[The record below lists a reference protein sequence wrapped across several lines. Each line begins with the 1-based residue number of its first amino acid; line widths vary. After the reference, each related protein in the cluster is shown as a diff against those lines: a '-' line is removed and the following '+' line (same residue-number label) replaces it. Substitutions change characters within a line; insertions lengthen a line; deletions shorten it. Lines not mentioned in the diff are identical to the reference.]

1 MNVVFCL
8 RFLMSFCSFSIV
20 SCSCAL
26 TSPHSV
32 PRSPRLSLTVA
43 ADPRKHHPDN
53 ERALADPP
61 SGIHETEPHKHP
73 ANPAYIRV
81 NHPAWSTTNDSE
93 THASRLNTSI
103 KQYQAAS
110 THSSPAASS
119 KRWGIKAARAR
130 AILLTT
136 SSVGWLLACAPS
148 STCIRQISWT

>member
-8 RFLMSFCSFSIV
+8 RYLMSFCSFSIV

-73 ANPAYIRV
+73 AKPAYIRV
-81 NHPAWSTTNDSE
+81 NHPAWSTNYELLRSTTKTMRQGTTQVSN
-93 THASRLNTSI
+93 SI
-103 KQYQAAS
+103 KQHQHIVRQQQAAS
-110 THSSPAASS
+110 GGESRPP
-119 KRWGIKAARAR
+119 G
-130 AILLTT
+130 LE
-136 SSVGWLLACAPS
+136 PS
-148 STCIRQISWT
+148 Y